1 MVDLDAFFASV
12 EVIEHPELRGKPLLI
27 GGSPSGR
34 GVVAAASYEARQYGV
49 HSAMPMSQA
58 LRRCPE
64 AKVLP
69 ARHQVYRDYS
79 SRVMALLNEVTDVV
93 QQVSI
98 DEAYLELTP
107 VAGSIREAE
116 ALMRDLQGRVRDE
129 IGLPCSVGL
138 ASNKMVAKVACETGK
153 PNGFVIVLPGNEAGF
168 LAGLPVRQLP
178 GIGPRSAERLNA
190 QGFETLGQV
199 ASAPLHRLT
208 ALMGPWGAVLQRHAQ
223 GQDESPL
230 HTEREAK
237 SISSEQTFPIDID
250 QVEPL
255 DERMARMSTE
265 VGESLQRHELVART
279 VTLKLRFADFTTTT
293 RSISRPNAT
302 ASPEAIHEAAVQLL
316 MANWTPGQPV
326 RLVGVGVSNLRPR
339 QAPGQ
344 LPLVALLQEEGA

>member
-1 MVDLDAFFASV
+1 MDLDAFFASV

-250 QVEPL
+250 QVE
-255 DERMARMSTE
+255 T
-265 VGESLQRHELVART
+265 VGRTHGAYVHRGWRVAPAPRVGGAYRNPEASLRRLHDHHPVHQPAQRHGQPRGHPRGSRAASDGQL
-279 VTLKLRFADFTTTT
+279 DPWPT
-293 RSISRPNAT
+293 RSARGGWG
-302 ASPEAIHEAAVQLL
+302 E
-316 MANWTPGQPV
+316 
-326 RLVGVGVSNLRPR
+326 
-339 QAPGQ
+339 
-344 LPLVALLQEEGA
+344 